1 MVWGMLDNDEMKSLK
16 AFIFSVALSTVLLA
30 EDGKCPPVAPLV
42 DPIVALELRE
52 DLLMGDF
59 EKALPGNAAKPTIL
73 GIRDLINKVY
83 WVGVYENDSISD
95 AFRLTSGHSVRSIPS
110 AELSAHLD
118 IIKSV
123 KKVEMLLDEAREAT
137 EAHHEHLA
145 RVRLAAASKEFA
157 STRKLLAEKRKLNAA
172 HASKTKTDT
181 KPQSDPKAK
190 KPDGDK
196 GDKVA
201 KPKKG

>member
-16 AFIFSVALSTVLLA
+16 ALIFSVTLSTVLLA
-30 EDGKCPPVAPLV
+30 EDGKCPPVTPTV
-42 DPIVALELRE
+42 DPIVAVELRE
-52 DLLMGDF
+52 DRLMVDL

-137 EAHHEHLA
+137 EAITSIL
-145 RVRLAAASKEFA
+145 RGFVWRQPQRNSPRPASSSPRSA
-157 STRKLLAEKRKLNAA
+157 S
-172 HASKTKTDT
+172 
-181 KPQSDPKAK
+181 
-190 KPDGDK
+190 
-196 GDKVA
+196 
-201 KPKKG
+201 